1 MAYDFSGVS
10 IAWAAAALVVAL
22 CWPISQA
29 LRHERLRPIAAFL
42 LFTSAFI
49 LVAAISS
56 ACEGAGCQVGRFIS
70 ALGPYG
76 TWVIEIERA
85 GEDQRIVWNGKE
97 ERLVLQVKLRQG
109 GWEDLPSIAVAAQD
123 TDGFVAAVTEILS

>member
-56 ACEGAGCQVGRFIS
+56 AILLLGGSLLLPAGALDGI
-70 ALGPYG
+70 GP
-76 TWVIEIERA
+76 
-85 GEDQRIVWNGKE
+85 
-97 ERLVLQVKLRQG
+97 
-109 GWEDLPSIAVAAQD
+109 
-123 TDGFVAAVTEILS
+123 AAVVGSISLLAAFGAAFWIVRSPQRRRPPQ